1 MAKWDI
7 MEIFGQFSEQTLNF
21 FDDAYKQGWL
31 IYLLVG
37 LLVLFVILLFQRG
50 TYLPD
55 PTAIANATK
64 DIIKVG

>member
-7 MEIFGQFSEQTLNF
+7 MEIFGQFSEQTLKF

-37 LLVLFVILLFQRG
+37 LLVLFIVLLFQRG
-50 TYLPD
+50 TYSPD
-55 PTAIANATK
+55 PTAIVNATK